1 MRPFA
6 TSYLV
11 KTIVLAAVRCS
22 AWLSMAAAC
31 QAGAVELARDV
42 SPVDTHL
49 VDKSLPLFRA
59 APRRIH
65 GHNPSLPPA
74 ELDDTAPA
82 LTLSGKDLRDRHLHL
97 GEALDQQAGLRV
109 QTLSGFGAPTQLS
122 VRGSTAEQ
130 VAVFLDGV
138 PVQSLDGTAL
148 DLGDLPLGQIERIE
162 LYRGMTP
169 ALLGTQSIGGALRID
184 LRRPR
189 APGGEVSVGSG
200 SYGARQAEGAGA
212 YAKGPWRASLGVR
225 YLQADGDFP
234 YRNDHGTAFDP
245 SDDVMRQRANNAV
258 QRWGATA
265 GARLDLGSRWG
276 IDARWLGSWLHQG
289 APGAALYEA
298 LDTQLEAHRELGV
311 LAIGGRT
318 KRGDELRVSGQ
329 ASWNTTE
336 VDDRHGELGLPFHTR
351 QQVIGQGLQATAQSA
366 PWGIAALQGRLAVQ
380 HGAVAV
386 RDLRTLKDQ
395 PQSSRTTLGAG
406 LAVPIEGRGLQI
418 VPSVAA
424 EVQQSHRYSN
434 VGFPFTWRE
443 IEGHDDRLW
452 TARLGAGWRP
462 VDSVHVTAALT
473 RGLRSPTL
481 VELFGN
487 GAVILGNPALRP
499 ERATTWET
507 GVTAAG
513 SHGPLQGAL
522 QLAAYARTVDD
533 LVQLLTTSQH
543 QAVFQNVARATLQ
556 GLEMTA
562 VVQAWQR
569 LKVTAQHTT
578 LVARDASDRPAYD
591 GKPLA
596 LRPRTRW
603 DVRADWTET
612 SGDWQA
618 GLWTHVQWQ
627 AGYFL
632 DAANLVVVPPRT
644 VTSAGVRVARGDWYV
659 DARIED
665 ALDTA
670 RVDLIGYPLPGRTV
684 FATLGWRAW
693 EPPRAASVATSLP
706 LPASPGPSR
715 PRGDSLE
722 LAP

>member
-1 MRPFA
+1 M
-6 TSYLV
+6 
-11 KTIVLAAVRCS
+11 LAAVVS
-22 AWLSMAAAC
+22 GALLAAFVPRVVV
-31 QAGAVELARDV
+31 AVDLPGDV
-42 SPVDTHL
+42 SPVDTRL
-49 VDKSLPLFRA
+49 VDTPLPLFRA
-59 APRRIH
+59 APRRVQ
-65 GHNPSLPPA
+65 GHKATLPPG
-74 ELDDTAPA
+74 ELDDTAPT
-82 LTLSGKDLRDRHLHL
+82 LTLSGKDLRERHLHL

-109 QTLSGFGAPTQLS
+109 QTLSGFGAASQLS

-189 APGGEVSVGSG
+189 VPGGEVSVGAG
-200 SYGARQAEGAGA
+200 SYGARQVEGAGA
-212 YAKGPWRASLGVR
+212 YAKGPLRASLGAR
-225 YLQADGDFP
+225 FLQADGDFA

-245 SDDVMRQRANNAV
+245 SDDVMRLRANNAV
-258 QRWGATA
+258 QRLGATA
-265 GARLDLGSRWG
+265 GARLDLGARWG
-276 IDARWLGSWLHQG
+276 VDARWLASWLHQG
-289 APGAALYEA
+289 VPGAALYEA
-298 LDTQLEAHRELGV
+298 LDTRLDAHRELGV

-318 KRGDELRVSGQ
+318 RRGDELRLSGQ
-329 ASWNTTE
+329 ASWNATE
-336 VDDRHGELGLPFHTR
+336 VDDRNGELGLPLHTR
-351 QQVIGQGLQATAQSA
+351 QQVASQGLQATVQSA
-366 PWGIAALQGRLAVQ
+366 PWGIAALQGRLALQ
-380 HGAVAV
+380 HGTVAV
-386 RDLRTLKDQ
+386 RDLRSQTDQ

-406 LAVPIEGRGLQI
+406 LAVPIEGRGLQV

-424 EVQQSHRYSN
+424 EIQQSHRFTN
-434 VGFPFTWRE
+434 LAFPFTWRE
-443 IEGHDDRLW
+443 VEGHDDRLW

-462 VDSVHVTAALT
+462 VDGVHVTAALT

-487 GAVILGNPALRP
+487 GAVILGNPTLRP

-513 SHGPLQGAL
+513 ARGPLQGGL
-522 QLAAYARTVDD
+522 QLAAYTRTVDD

-543 QAVFQNVARATLQ
+543 QAVFQNIARATLQ
-556 GLEMTA
+556 GLEITA
-562 VVQAWQR
+562 VAQGWQR
-569 LKVTAQHTT
+569 LKLTAQHTT
-578 LVARDASDRPAYD
+578 LVARDASNRPAYD

-612 SGDWQA
+612 RGAWQA

-632 DAANLVVVPPRT
+632 DAANLVAVPART

-665 ALDTA
+665 ALDAA

-684 FATLGWRAW
+684 FAALGWRAW
-693 EPPRAASVATSLP
+693 EPSSSTARAASVATSLP
-706 LPASPGPSR
+706 LPASSGPCR